1 MTSEPVLE
9 KPATAADVARLAG
22 VSRSTVS
29 FILNGKLDRF
39 PEETRRRVLDAAERL
54 RYRPSSAGRSLV
66 SGRSDTVIVLLPNTT
81 FGSNLQDAVDRV
93 VEHSATFGGN
103 VVVRFASTTV
113 DATLDAI
120 RALRPLAVVDFGVL
134 SAEDRENVEKTGV
147 IVVSSLRRGGGQPDG
162 GIGEIQADALL
173 RRGPRR
179 LWFASL
185 SDNRID
191 AYGPHRFKALQR
203 YCEERGLEPPRTVSV
218 PLTVEGGAAAL
229 RAVLEAGGPA
239 GIACYNDDVGM
250 ALLAGARREGV
261 EVPETVSLVGVDNT
275 PMSALSSP
283 TLSTV
288 DTGIATMVDLLSIQ
302 LERRLGRDVDAETE
316 PVHRFT
322 LVERESS

>member
-1 MTSEPVLE
+1 ME

-113 DATLDAI
+113 DATLDAV

-162 GIGEIQADALL
+162 GIGEIQAAALL

-229 RAVLEAGGPA
+229 REVLEDGGPA

-261 EVPETVSLVGVDNT
+261 GVPETVSLVGVDNT

-302 LERRLGRDVDAETE
+302 LERRLGHDVDAAAE

-322 LVERESS
+322 LVARESS